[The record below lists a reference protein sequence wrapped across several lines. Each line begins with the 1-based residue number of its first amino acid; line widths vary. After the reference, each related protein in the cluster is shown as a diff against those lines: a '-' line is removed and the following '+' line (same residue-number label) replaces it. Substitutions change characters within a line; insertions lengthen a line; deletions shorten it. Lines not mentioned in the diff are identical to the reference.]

1 MALIVAARLLLTP
14 SSLWASDEPL
24 REVID
29 REVSAAW
36 EREKVVQAPR
46 ANDAEFLRRVSLD
59 LVGVIPTCDE
69 TVAFLA
75 DASMDKRQ
83 KLIDRLLDDPRYAQ
97 HQADLWDLILF
108 GRNPPGYNTDR
119 RDGIQRWLREQ
130 FAANRSY
137 DEWVRELLKAEGN
150 SAEQGPPLYF
160 AQYRNQP
167 EDLNEVVTQTFLG
180 VQLQCARC
188 HDHPFEEWTQLDFY
202 GMAAFF
208 ARLQVV
214 DLGEKDKLPAMA
226 IGEKST
232 GDVLFTGPAKNQQP
246 GKKGDPVKAKFLLGE
261 ELVEPPLPEGFKE
274 PERKGKEPPQP
285 PVFSRKDQLAEWIT
299 RADNPYFARA
309 IANRIWAQY
318 LGRGIVHPVDNMSPS
333 NEPSHPQLLE
343 ALTKWLVE
351 NKFDLKAYTRELVSS
366 RVYQLSSAGQERLV
380 VEPVNRGDHA
390 ATDAPAI
397 PTWFE
402 YARTRPLSA
411 EELIESWRV
420 ATGFAVLEAAKE
432 EKKREG
438 RYRPLDGYML
448 RFFGQPNNG
457 TGDFQGG
464 VAEHL
469 YMNNGPLGNLI
480 VSGPGSLLEWV
491 LKNDVAL
498 DERIDRLFLQILSR
512 PPSVEERTKLTE
524 LLGDEKQPEER
535 WRDAV
540 WALMTCSEFRFNH

>member
-1 MALIVAARLLLTP
+1 MAA
-14 SSLWASDEPL
+14 DL

-29 REVSAAW
+29 AEVSAAW
-36 EREKVVQAPR
+36 EKQQIQPAP
-46 ANDAEFLRRVSLD
+46 ASSDPEFLRRIYLD
-59 LVGVIPTCDE
+59 LVGVIPTYDE

-75 DASMDKRQ
+75 DTATDKRA
-83 KLIDRLLDDPRYAQ
+83 KLIDKLLEDPRYAQ

-130 FAANRSY
+130 FAANRPY

-150 SAEQGPPLYF
+150 SVEQGPPLYF

-188 HDHPFEEWTQLDFY
+188 HDHPFEPWKQVEFY

-214 DLGEKDKLPAMA
+214 ELGEKDKLPMMA

-246 GKKGDPVKAKFLLGE
+246 GKKGDPVKPKFLLGE
-261 ELVEPPLPEGFKE
+261 ELQEPPLPEGFKE

-285 PVFSRKDQLAEWIT
+285 PVFSRKDQLADWIT
-299 RADNPYFARA
+299 KADNPFFARA

-333 NEPSHPQLLE
+333 NEPSHPQLLDE
-343 ALTKWLVE
+343 LTKWLVE
-351 NKFDLKAYTRELVSS
+351 QKFDLKAYTRELVNS
-366 RVYQLSSAGQERLV
+366 RTYQLASASQSG
-380 VEPVNRGDHA
+380 EPF
-390 ATDAPAI
+390 PL
-397 PTWFE
+397 WFQH
-402 YARTRPLSA
+402 ARTRPLSA
-411 EELIESWRV
+411 EELAESWRV
-420 ATGFAVLEAAKE
+420 ATGYSVWETSRE
-432 EKKREG
+432 DKKKEG

-457 TGDFQGG
+457 VGDFQGG
-464 VAEHL
+464 VTEHL
-469 YMNNGPLGNLI
+469 YLNNGPLGNLI
-480 VSGPGSLLEWV
+480 VSGPGTLLES
-491 LKNDVAL
+491 LTKTDTPL
-498 DERIDRLFLQILSR
+498 EERIDRLFLQVLNR
-512 PPSVEERTKLTE
+512 PPSPEERTKLAE
-524 LLGDEKQPEER
+524 LISAGEQPDDR

>member
-1 MALIVAARLLLTP
+1 MNRWGFVLLGLVATTGATSAVADDR
-14 SSLWASDEPL
+14 PL
-24 REVID
+24 RETID
-29 REVSAAW
+29 AEVSTAWDKQQLKPAA
-36 EREKVVQAPR
+36 AS
-46 ANDAEFLRRVSLD
+46 NDAEFLRRIYLD
-59 LVGVIPTCDE
+59 LVGVIPTYDE

-75 DASMDKRQ
+75 DSATDKRA
-83 KLIDRLLDDPRYAQ
+83 KLIDKLLEDPRYAQ

-130 FAANRSY
+130 FAANRPY

-150 SAEQGPPLYF
+150 SVEQGPPLYF

-188 HDHPFEEWTQLDFY
+188 HDHPFEPWKQVEFY

-214 DLGEKDKLPAMA
+214 DLGEKDKLPMMA

-246 GKKGDPVKAKFLLGE
+246 GKKGDPVKPKFLLGA
-261 ELVEPPLPEGFKE
+261 ELEEPPLPEGFKE

-285 PVFSRKDQLAEWIT
+285 PVFSRKDQLADWIT
-299 RADNPYFARA
+299 KADNPFFARA

-333 NEPSHPQLLE
+333 NEPSHPELLD

-351 NKFDLKAYTRELVSS
+351 HRFDLKAYTRELVNS
-366 RVYQLSSAGQERLV
+366 RAYQLASASESG
-380 VEPVNRGDHA
+380 EPY
-390 ATDAPAI
+390 PL
-397 PTWFE
+397 WFQH
-402 YARTRPLSA
+402 ARTRPLSA

-420 ATGFAVLEAAKE
+420 ATGYAVWEANRE
-432 EKKREG
+432 DKKKEG

-457 TGDFQGG
+457 VGDFQGG

-469 YMNNGPLGNLI
+469 YLNNGPVGNLI
-480 VSGPGSLLEWV
+480 VSGPGTLIESLSKKETAV
-491 LKNDVAL
+491 E
-498 DERIDRLFLQILSR
+498 ERIDRLFLQMLSR
-512 PPSVEERTKLTE
+512 PPSAEERTKLAE
-524 LLGDEKQPEER
+524 LISAGDDPDER

-540 WALMTCSEFRFNH
+540 WALITCSEFRFNK